1 MARRKSRDGK
11 KAKEDKNAAVDKNA
25 KTEEEEE
32 KLEPVSYF
40 ALYRYADAFDWVL
53 VIVGSLCALAH
64 GALSPAF
71 VVFFG
76 DVIDSFGADA
86 DPADL
91 IDSVAQT
98 SLYILYLAC
107 GAAVTSYFQ
116 VACFTLSAQRQS
128 LRIRKLYFKALV
140 RQEMAWY
147 DQHKTGALSSRISSD
162 VPQIQ
167 EALGDKVGSF
177 LQFLGMFLAGFI
189 VGFIYG
195 WKMTLV
201 IIGMAPLIGIGGAL
215 MSKYIEQASSGGQG
229 FYATAGS
236 VADEVIRMIRTVIA
250 FDTQD
255 REVER
260 YHKELDGARKAG
272 EHGGLI
278 QGCGMG
284 FTFFMI
290 FISYSVTFW
299 FGSYL
304 VDEGE
309 LTAGEVIIVFFS
321 VIIGAMSLGQA
332 APNIKVMAAGRGA
345 ARAIFDV
352 IDRPS
357 EIDSLSEEGAV
368 PSKLTGHIRF
378 KDVDFTY
385 PTRPDEQIL
394 HKLNIEVKPQETVAL
409 VGASGCGKSTTVAML
424 ERFYDPTA
432 GSIELDGTDIRKLN
446 IQWLRSQIGLVS
458 QTPVLFPT
466 TIADNI
472 ALGKDDATEHE
483 VHSAARMANAHD
495 FIMALPDGYNTM
507 VGDSGTQL
515 SGGQRQRIAIARAL
529 IKAPNILLL
538 DEATS
543 ALDNESEA
551 IVKEALDRASTGRTT
566 IMIAHRLSTVFS
578 ADKIVVIDHG
588 RVVEAGS
595 PQELLDQQGAFYR
608 MVQAQHGHGG
618 ENSPHGR
625 MSIDVAGKLN
635 AKVLADSGNVG
646 VSTASSSMQNTK
658 AVEVRLTADMDESVE
673 KAADEVPKVDRSMV
687 GWAFELNK
695 PELKYIVM
703 GCICGA
709 IEGLIWP
716 VYAVLLAEILT
727 VLNTDNNKTRVNQYA
742 SGFIGIAV
750 LATVVLIG
758 KLYFLSVAGERLT
771 MRLRDMVFRVMV
783 SKSAGWYD
791 DPRHSRGILTTRL
804 SSDASAVRG
813 TLGDRLGL
821 FVQILFTI
829 LGCITVA
836 CIYCW
841 RVGLVILA
849 AFPVV
854 ALGGAV
860 QFKMIS
866 GFSTGKAFERSGKFA
881 SIAVEEVRTVAFPC
895 FVQDYYATLEYPSSV
910 MKKTAQIQ
918 GLTFAF
924 SEFCVFAVW
933 ALAFWYGS
941 EVVDDGFCGFNEM
954 FTAQMSI
961 VFMGIIAGQAGSLAP
976 DAVKAKQAASRL
988 YAMIQMHKEEQDAEA
1003 EKTYVRPQ
1011 ITGRV
1016 EFKDVDFVYP
1026 TRPDAQVL
1034 SKLNLSVEPGKTIAL
1049 VGQSGCGKST
1059 MISLIERF
1067 YSPVGGKI
1075 LVDGVDAEKIDP
1087 GHLRKHIALVTQQ
1100 PELFAS
1106 SIKENIAYGI
1116 PEDVPME
1123 RIEDAAR
1130 KANAYDF
1137 IQEFQD
1143 KFDTLVGE
1151 KGAQLSGGQRQRI
1164 AVARALIRA
1173 DDIKILLLDEA
1184 SAALDTKS
1192 EKLVHEALD
1201 RARKG
1206 RTTFI
1211 VAHRLSTIKNA
1222 DEIAVI
1228 KDGRV
1233 VEKGSHKELMAKKQH
1248 YYELVSSQEFVT
1260 YEEDDETS
1268 GSNTPSPANTD
1279 HNDDDNN
1286 EHDDDDNDNDGG
1298 ATGEHLPA
1306 PGDDHGDDDD
1316 GDDNGDGGMHTNGG
1330 VAPRQSSTVSLTLA
1344 GDGGARKDSSTDP
1357 DESVQTIVI

>member
-1 MARRKSRDGK
+1 MGDGGFAGRRDARKAAKNGENSQGGEIDK
-11 KAKEDKNAAVDKNA
+11 NQAKEAED
-25 KTEEEEE
+25 
-32 KLEPVSYF
+32 LPPVPYLS
-40 ALYRYADAFDWVL
+40 LYRYADGFDWFL
-53 VIVGSLCALAH
+53 VITGSICALIH
-64 GALSPAF
+64 GALSPTF
-71 VVFFG
+71 VVFMG
-76 DVIDSFGADA
+76 DVIDSFSATADQSK
-86 DPADL
+86 L
-91 IDSVAQT
+91 LDSVGDTAKI
-98 SLYILYLAC
+98 ILYLAC
-107 GAAVTSYFQ
+107 AGAVTAYVQ
-116 VACFTLSAQRQS
+116 VAAFTLAAERQS

-147 DQHKTGALSSRISSD
+147 DQQKTGALSSRISSD

-167 EALGDKVGSF
+167 EALGDKVASF
-177 LQFLGMFLAGFI
+177 LQFLGMFLAGYV
-189 VGFIYG
+189 VGFVYG
-195 WKMTLV
+195 WKLTLV
-201 IIGMAPLIGIGGAL
+201 TTGMVPLIAIGSAIMG
-215 MSKYIEQASSGGQG
+215 KYIAQASSGGQG
-229 FYATAGS
+229 FYAAAGS

-260 YHKELDGARKAG
+260 YHKELEGARKAG
-272 EHGGLI
+272 ERGGLI

-284 FTFFMI
+284 FTFMMI
-290 FISYSVTFW
+290 YLTYAVTFW

-304 VDEGE
+304 VGEGD
-309 LTAGEVIIVFFS
+309 LTAGQVLTVFFS
-321 VIIGAMSLGQA
+321 VIIAATSIGQA
-332 APNIKVMAAGRGA
+332 TPNIKVMAAGRGA
-345 ARAIFDV
+345 ARAIFDI

-357 EIDSLSEEGAV
+357 EIDSLSEEGTV

-608 MVQAQHGHGG
+608 MVQAQHGHSGDDNG
-618 ENSPHGR
+618 SSANKNANLRGR
-625 MSIDVAGKLN
+625 MSLDAGKAASKLLTEELDMSDSSKP
-635 AKVLADSGNVG
+635 AALAN
-646 VSTASSSMQNTK
+646 ASSSLSSAQNTK
-658 AVEVRLTADMDESVE
+658 AVEVKLTADMDESGDNDSE
-673 KAADEVPKVDRSMV
+673 EAPKVDRSMV
-687 GWAFELNK
+687 GWAFELNRK
-695 PELKYIVM
+695 ELPQLLS
-703 GCICGA
+703 GSTCA
-709 IEGLIWP
+709 ALEGLLSAAN
-716 VYAVLLAEILT
+716 AVLLAELVG
-727 VLNTDNNKTRVNQYA
+727 VLNDDNSQKRVNA
-742 SGFIGIAV
+742 FAGAFVGMAV
-750 LATVVLIG
+750 LMFFVQVG
-758 KLYFLSVAGERLT
+758 KFHFLAIAGERLT

-813 TLGDRLGL
+813 ALGDQLG
-821 FVQILFTI
+821 VAVRIAFTVI
-829 LGCITVA
+829 GCMTAA

-841 RVGLVILA
+841 RVALVVLA
-849 AFPVV
+849 TFPVTAFASV
-854 ALGGAV
+854 MKY
-860 QFKMIS
+860 KMIS

-881 SIAVEEVRTVAFPC
+881 SLAVEEVRTVASLGRLDT
-895 FVQDYYATLEYPSSV
+895 FVQDYFDTLVLPSAV

-918 GLTFAF
+918 GLAFGFAQ
-924 SEFCVFAVW
+924 FCMFAVW

-941 EVVDDGFCGFNEM
+941 EVVDDGFCGFREM

-961 VFMGIIAGQAGSLAP
+961 IFMGIFAGQATTLAP
-976 DAVKAKQAASRL
+976 DVVKAKQAAGRL
-988 YAMIQMHKEEQDAEA
+988 YTMIETHKEEQEAEA
-1003 EKTYVRPQ
+1003 EKKYVRPE

-1100 PELFAS
+1100 GP
-1106 SIKENIAYGI
+1106 
-1116 PEDVPME
+1116 
-1123 RIEDAAR
+1123 
-1130 KANAYDF
+1130 
-1137 IQEFQD
+1137 
-1143 KFDTLVGE
+1143 
-1151 KGAQLSGGQRQRI
+1151 
-1164 AVARALIRA
+1164 
-1173 DDIKILLLDEA
+1173 
-1184 SAALDTKS
+1184 
-1192 EKLVHEALD
+1192 H
-1201 RARKG
+1201 
-1206 RTTFI
+1206 
-1211 VAHRLSTIKNA
+1211 
-1222 DEIAVI
+1222 
-1228 KDGRV
+1228 
-1233 VEKGSHKELMAKKQH
+1233 
-1248 YYELVSSQEFVT
+1248 
-1260 YEEDDETS
+1260 
-1268 GSNTPSPANTD
+1268 
-1279 HNDDDNN
+1279 
-1286 EHDDDDNDNDGG
+1286 
-1298 ATGEHLPA
+1298 
-1306 PGDDHGDDDD
+1306 
-1316 GDDNGDGGMHTNGG
+1316 
-1330 VAPRQSSTVSLTLA
+1330 
-1344 GDGGARKDSSTDP
+1344 
-1357 DESVQTIVI
+1357 